1 MAKRATKS
9 TKTPEKPEKNP
20 ISTGQPVTFTK
31 GDPAKSAGPVVS
43 FQHGDAVEIRVPA
56 AVAAGCVKLATGVDC
71 PDSAVAITLTPPR
84 AGRDSVLSLRFVT
97 SAAADDFAASISG
110 G

>member
-31 GDPAKSAGPVVS
+31 GDPAKSAEPVVS

-56 AVAAGCVKLATGVDC
+56 AVAAGCIKLATGVDC
-71 PDSAVAITLTPPR
+71 PVTASAISLTPPR
-84 AGRDSVLSLRFVT
+84 AGRDSILSLRFVT
-97 SAAADDFAASISG
+97 SASADEFVASVSG

>member
-1 MAKRATKS
+1 MAKRATRS
-9 TKTPEKPEKNP
+9 TKTPEKPQKNP

-31 GDPAKSAGPVVS
+31 GDPAPAGPVVS

-56 AVAAGCVKLATGVDC
+56 DVAAGCVKLATGVAC

-97 SAAADDFAASISG
+97 SAAADEFAASVSG